1 MGDGGG
7 SSGGPPHPTVAGDWL
22 RPRLEAAHGRVV
34 GVGARAAYIEMDVG
48 VDAAIDGGGA
58 STGSSRSAW
67 MLAIET
73 HQGVGLPCGLRLTAP
88 DAGLIGQLHPG
99 AAVTVHDGRVV
110 VAGRSPTV
118 LQVVRWHRTRPV
130 VHPPS
135 SDVVAARVADLVA
148 AGRPGRA
155 IGNGTGRSGAPWW
168 SPSWPGLDPVLDRGA
183 RDLVAVACG
192 HRAGRDVVG
201 IADDLLG
208 HGPGSTP
215 SGDDLLA
222 GFIAT
227 WEVLDPMHA
236 RRLAPLADH
245 VVRVAQART
254 TALSATLL
262 ACAVDGAMAL
272 PAAGFVRALLAPHP
286 RPDRTSAAF
295 DHLAR
300 IGHTSGHDLAL
311 GILAAAV
318 AHTRSRPAT
327 ADPRT
332 RDPLAATVADG
343 TLDLS
348 STTRSN

>member
-1 MGDGGG
+1 MGDGGW
-7 SSGGPPHPTVAGDWL
+7 SSGGPHPTVAGDWL
-22 RPRLEAAHGRVV
+22 RPRLDAARGRVV
-34 GVGARAAYIEMDVG
+34 GVGARAAYVEMDAG
-48 VDAAIDGGGA
+48 GDGAIDGGGT
-58 STGSSRSAW
+58 STGSSRPAW

-88 DAGLIGQLHPG
+88 DAGLMAHLHPG

-110 VAGRSPTV
+110 VAGRSPAV

-148 AGRPGRA
+148 AGRPDRA
-155 IGNGTGRSGAPWW
+155 IGNGTGNSGAPWW
-168 SPSWPGLDPVLDRGA
+168 SPSWSDLDPVLDRGA
-183 RDLVAVACG
+183 HDLVAVVVG
-192 HRAGRDVVG
+192 DVAGGDVVA

-227 WEVLDPMHA
+227 CQVLDPMLA
-236 RRLAPLADH
+236 RRVGPVADH
-245 VVRVAQART
+245 VVRVAHART

-272 PAAGFVRALLAPHP
+272 PAAGFLQALLAPHAG
-286 RPDRTSAAF
+286 PDRTAAAF

-311 GILAAAV
+311 GILAATV
-318 AHTRSRPAT
+318 AHTRSRPVT
-327 ADPRT
+327 AVPRT
-332 RDPLAATVADG
+332 RDPLAVTVAHG

-348 STTRSN
+348 STTGSS